1 MTARIISG
9 REVAEHILEK
19 ELSVKVKEL
28 KEKNIVPNLVVILV
42 GEMKAS
48 ASYVAQKEKFAAK
61 AGIKSEVRRFTAE
74 ISEEEILSEIDKINN
89 DSLIHGVIVQLP
101 LPDHISVTKVLNRIH
116 PSKDV
121 DGFTPNNVG
130 KLFLGEDTLVSCTPK
145 GIMQMLRI
153 SGTDLSGKNV
163 TVIGRSNI
171 VGKPVSILCQSE
183 NATVTMCHSRTKD
196 LNHKLSDADV
206 IIVAVGV
213 PKFISGD
220 QIPEGAVV
228 IDVGIHNI
236 DGKLCGDVDFESVKE
251 KASAITPVPGG
262 VGPMTVC
269 ALIENTIIAAERIN
283 SA

>member
-1 MTARIISG
+1 M
-9 REVAEHILEK
+9 
-19 ELSVKVKEL
+19 
-28 KEKNIVPNLVVILV
+28 
-42 GEMKAS
+42 
-48 ASYVAQKEKFAAK
+48 
-61 AGIKSEVRRFTAE
+61 
-74 ISEEEILSEIDKINN
+74 
-89 DSLIHGVIVQLP
+89 
-101 LPDHISVTKVLNRIH
+101 
-116 PSKDV
+116 
-121 DGFTPNNVG
+121 
-130 KLFLGEDTLVSCTPK
+130 
-145 GIMQMLRI
+145 
-153 SGTDLSGKNV
+153 
-163 TVIGRSNI
+163 
-171 VGKPVSILCQSE
+171 SILCQSE

-236 DGKLCGDVDFESVKE
+236 DGKLCGDVDFDSAKE